1 MSYAFRCDRCGV
13 FFNELK
19 REPTEEWLGIHKAHD
34 MFGKI
39 NLDLCVDC
47 EKSLIKWMEE
57 GAEQDDSNGTN

>member
-1 MSYAFRCDRCGV
+1 MSYAFRCDRCGI
-13 FFNELK
+13 FFNEPK
-19 REPTEEWLGIHKAHD
+19 RKSTEEWLGIHKDHN

-57 GAEQDDSNGTN
+57 GTKRNDSNGTN